1 MGCRPHGVT
10 GREASEAGSVLVI
23 VLLVITVLS
32 LLGVTFLTLSMT
44 ESSIALNENRL
55 GQAFYLAEAGIAE
68 AQRIL
73 RADPDSNWND
83 LLANPP
89 ILRSCPSSVV
99 AALSNPAPG
108 DGCTFTIE
116 NDPQDPRCT
125 PVPQPDCATNDTNNT
140 VLVKATGQYQT
151 AAKQVEA
158 AITRLTLPVPPGGVT
173 SVGVT
178 TNVSFAGNS
187 FEIDGNNWIPP
198 SDDGSTPASKNNGA
212 CTGTCPKFG
221 IAVPTVIQQ
230 QEVKNDLNSQQ
241 MDNVTGAPPNPPWSP
256 LSDTPSIGVDAT
268 VTQAQLEQLVDRL
281 IPLADLK
288 YNPGTSI
295 SGGTLG
301 TQASPK
307 IVVVDASGSSAN
319 PALTLSA
326 TKGAGILIVKN
337 GSLRITGNST
347 WVGAIIVIGSN
358 VSIDLRGGGGGER
371 SIYGSL
377 FLAENLQVQAPD
389 AEGEGN
395 VKIRFSEQGIRVA
408 NSVGGG
414 KLRGATLWW
423 KEVY

>member
-1 MGCRPHGVT
+1 VIRHPIQ
-10 GREASEAGSVLVI
+10 EAGSVLII

-32 LLGVTFLTLSMT
+32 LLGVTFLTLSLT
-44 ESSIALNENRL
+44 ESSISFNENRL
-55 GQAFYLAEAGIAE
+55 GQAFYLADAGIAE
-68 AQRIL
+68 AQRLL
-73 RADPDSNWND
+73 RADADGNWND
-83 LLANPP
+83 LLADPP
-89 ILRSCPSSVV
+89 IPRSCPSSVV
-99 AALSNPAPG
+99 AALSNPAAG

-125 PVPQPDCATNDTNNT
+125 PIAQPDCATNDTNST
-140 VLVKATGQYQT
+140 VLVRSTGRYQT

-158 AITRLTLPVPPGGVT
+158 AITRLTLPIPPGGVT
-173 SVGVT
+173 SVGVS

-198 SDDGSTPASKNNGA
+198 SDDGGTPASKNNSA

-221 IAVPTVIQQ
+221 IAVPTAVQQLQVKQNLNQQ
-230 QEVKNDLNSQQ
+230 QQ
-241 MDNVTGAPPNPPWSP
+241 DNITGAAPNPPWTPPSA
-256 LSDTPSIGVDAT
+256 TPSIGVDSTAL
-268 VTQAQLEQLVDRL
+268 TQAQLEALVDRL
-281 IPLADLK
+281 LPLAEALP
-288 YNPGTSI
+288 PGTAI

-301 TQASPK
+301 TQASPRLLA
-307 IVVVDASGSSAN
+307 VDATGYSGSD

-347 WVGAIIVIGSN
+347 WVGVIIVIGSN
-358 VSIDLRGGGGGER
+358 VSIDMRGGGGGEK

-377 FLAENLQVQAPD
+377 LLAENLAVQAPD
-389 AEGEGN
+389 VEGEGN
-395 VKIRFSEQGIRVA
+395 VKIRFSEQGVAVA
-408 NSVGGG
+408 NSTGGG